1 MTNKESGARRAK
13 AKGRLTWRTSGLEG
27 KEKKEVMS
35 VKQEA
40 VGGMQWQQCGVM
52 GWEGEGVPPFLH
64 HAPRGWRYRRKSR
77 LGLT

>member
-1 MTNKESGARRAK
+1 MEQEEAK
-13 AKGRLTWRTSGLEG
+13 AKGRLLGGHLVWRG

-52 GWEGEGVPPFLH
+52 EAGEGEGVPPFLH
-64 HAPRGWRYRRKSR
+64 HAPRGWRYREGRA
-77 LGLT
+77 GWA